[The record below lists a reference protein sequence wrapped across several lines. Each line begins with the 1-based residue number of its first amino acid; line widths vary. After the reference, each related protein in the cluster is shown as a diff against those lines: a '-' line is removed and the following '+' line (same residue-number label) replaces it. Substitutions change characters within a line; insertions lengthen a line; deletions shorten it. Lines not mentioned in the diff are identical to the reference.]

1 MIGSLISGIG
11 STVGG
16 IAQAAG
22 RGVGTVVNAGG
33 QVLATTAQG
42 AGGVLQTVAK
52 EAPTILNAAGE
63 LYGTYAGY
71 QATKA
76 NQDLQR
82 RILASNVGYPAGG
95 QSVVVPAAGAPA
107 VVQPSH
113 TQTDTGGQSNL
124 LLYGM
129 IGLGIVLLARK

>member
-52 EAPTILNAAGE
+52 QAPTILNAAGE

-82 RILASNVGYPAGG
+82 RILASNVGYPGG

-107 VVQPSH
+107 VVQPTA

-129 IGLGIVLLARK
+129 IGLGIVLWARQ